1 MTDARSDAER
11 CTCADPIVVVKAVRK
26 GAASSTC
33 ARCGRPIRLTFA

>member
-1 MTDARSDAER
+1 MKDDRNDADR